1 MFFYITDMSIQRVNN
16 LRAEADAATARADE
30 EAAKAKLF
38 EEEKIKKEEEVETLK
53 NKIAR
58 LETDLEETEKR
69 LAETTNK

>member
-30 EAAKAKLF
+30 EAAKAKQF
-38 EEEKIKKEEEVETLK
+38 EEEKIKKEEEAETLK